1 MTARRLVMTCAA
13 AALVWSTSVD
23 ADSLPAAAQPS
34 TGGVANILTTLFG
47 RAKPAS
53 PTAAARVPVP
63 TPAPINVLPA
73 AMAPDGGA
81 ASQAPARAVVARVPP
96 LPRLRP
102 PYAPAAGAK
111 TSVAQDAPA
120 VDRTVTGSIGDAA
133 PAGSPR
139 SRLSRLPADASRSLA
154 PLAPVETVKMAKA
167 VEEPAAAKPPVRHR
181 ITTVQ
186 RSDGLL
192 GDPSDFLTDEPEAPA
207 PKVPLPDTLEK
218 PKGEAMH
225 SDGTDEAAL
234 AAVPLLGT
242 APFELVRTLQDLQ
255 DRMAQ
260 GDVQAIAAQRALM
273 IQIDKAFQS
282 ADPAVWQ
289 DNRNAAAAVTYVLSG
304 GRPEILKVLAG
315 LDPPPAIDRRLL
327 DGVLAYASG
336 KADAAT
342 PLLADIDPTGLP
354 ASMAGQVAIAQSALA
369 VKSDPAKAMQ
379 LLSVARLMAPGTLV
393 EEAAIR
399 RQLLVADRQRSE
411 DTVRSLARQY
421 LDRFRHSVY
430 AGNFRVRFAAAL
442 SHMSLDTE
450 ERFAELDDML
460 AMVEPESRCDLYL
473 TVALASA
480 VSGHATAAKL
490 AAERASGL
498 ALAGSVQEARAKLYH
513 AAALAAMPEL
523 VSKADTE
530 MKGLDRRLLSASD
543 DAFYDVVRSTLD
555 GVLSGTDLSKI
566 SVAAAKPLGD
576 GALVEEPAIIKKA
589 RAALDETA
597 KLVATAK

>member
-1 MTARRLVMTCAA
+1 MTARRLFLSCAA
-13 AALVWSTSVD
+13 AALTAWSASAEAGPSARGPSVD
-23 ADSLPAAAQPS
+23 F
-34 TGGVANILTTLFG
+34 LTSLFG
-47 RAKPAS
+47 RPRPVATAPAA
-53 PTAAARVPVP
+53 TAA
-63 TPAPINVLPA
+63 PISVLPPA
-73 AMAPDGGA
+73 ATSDGGEA
-81 ASQAPARAVVARVPP
+81 QATDRRVAVRMPP

-102 PYAPAAGAK
+102 PYQPAAAVAETGPEPAP
-111 TSVAQDAPA
+111 TPSFAQAMPSVDQ
-120 VDRTVTGSIGDAA
+120 TVTGSIEEPPSAQTAA
-133 PAGSPR
+133 PAEAPMSANGAETPR
-139 SRLSRLPADASRSLA
+139 PGDA
-154 PLAPVETVKMAKA
+154 
-167 VEEPAAAKPPVRHR
+167 AAAKPESPATPK
-181 ITTVQ
+181 ITIVQ

-192 GDPSDFLTDEPEAPA
+192 GDPADYLADEPTAPA
-207 PKVPLPDTLEK
+207 PKVPVPDTMAG
-218 PKGEAMH
+218 PKGAGPR
-225 SDGTDEAAL
+225 SSATDDAAL

-242 APFELVRTLQDLQ
+242 APFELVRTLQTLQ

-273 IQIDKAFQS
+273 IQIDKAFMT

-304 GRPEILKVLAG
+304 GPPEILKRLVA

-327 DGVLAYASG
+327 QGVLDYANG
-336 KADAAT
+336 KPDAAA
-342 PLLADIDPTGLP
+342 PLLAEIDPTALP

-369 VKSDPAKAMQ
+369 VKSDPVKAMQ

-399 RQLLVADRQRSE
+399 RQLLVADRQRDE
-411 DTVRSLARQY
+411 DQVRSLARQY

-442 SHMSLDTE
+442 SHMSAIDSE
-450 ERFAELDDML
+450 DRFAELDDML

-480 VSGHATAAKL
+480 ISGRATAAKL

-513 AAALAAMPEL
+513 AAVLVTMPTLIDQAASEI
-523 VSKADTE
+523 
-530 MKGLDRRLLSASD
+530 KGLKRNLLGEPDLAL
-543 DAFYDVVRSTLD
+543 YDNVRATLD
-555 GVLSGTDLSKI
+555 GVLSGTELGTINVS
-566 SVAAAKPLGD
+566 AAKPLGD

-589 RAALDETA
+589 QAALDETA
-597 KLVATAK
+597 KLVATAQ